1 MNNYFALSKNRS
13 SFDFEV
19 PREIQDALS
28 RAQNAVGDDGGGGGG
43 GGGGG
48 SVYSSN
54 VSRLR
59 TSQSQKQP
67 STRINDPRNFDGD
80 YDDNSL
86 AFSTSLKTNLQVD
99 NTTGK

>member
-1 MNNYFALSKNRS
+1 MNNYFALGGNRS

-28 RAQNAVGDDGGGGGG
+28 RAPNAVGDGGGGC
-43 GGGGG
+43 G
-48 SVYSSN
+48 SVFSSN

-59 TSQSQKQP
+59 TSQSQKR
-67 STRINDPRNFDGD
+67 SSRRLNNDPHSRNFDGD
-80 YDDNSL
+80 YDDHSL